1 MFTTD
6 SNLPLTKRCQLYSH
20 MRVVMPNVTV
30 YVRYMG
36 WIWYIVFW
44 TMIVYNWWYRNITP
58 AVRSLSLSCTTP
70 HMHRI
75 LAPAKRLQL
84 CSNGFGGQV
93 CNVTCVGML
102 LDVLYANGSKMSTR
116 LLLAY
121 CNPYRYQM
129 TNLTTGPLTSS
140 LACQKLTALTPWLFV
155 WISLG
160 NCVD

>member
-20 MRVVMPNVTV
+20 MCVVMPNVIV

-44 TMIVYNWWYRNITP
+44 MMIVYNWWYRNITP
-58 AVRSLSLSCTTP
+58 AIRSLSLSCTTP

-75 LAPAKRLQL
+75 LAPTKRLQR

-93 CNVTCVGML
+93 CNVTCVDML
-102 LDVLYANGSKMSTR
+102 LDVLFAKEPKTSIRHPLDCCSLRQYLWTSLSIGQST
-116 LLLAY
+116 
-121 CNPYRYQM
+121 
-129 TNLTTGPLTSS
+129 S
-140 LACQKLTALTPWLFV
+140 
-155 WISLG
+155 
-160 NCVD
+160 